1 MRNFSV
7 SKSVLGSS
15 IELSLTGD
23 LDETELRDISVKGF
37 EQMSR
42 IEKIMS
48 FHDEAS
54 ELSMINRMAH
64 ESPVEISP
72 EMSDVLGLGLRLS
85 ALSDGYYDLTIG
97 ACLVE
102 NELLPKIFEGD
113 RSQSTWR
120 DLVLEGRKLTF
131 NQPAAID
138 LGGMIKGY
146 LVDVVANALGETV
159 DYSVSLEGHQRMR
172 PWAQKN
178 VSIRVP
184 DPDYFISLECPMEES
199 AVATS
204 APCFHDGTNPI
215 FCPYSR
221 EPVRASHSV
230 SVFAES
236 CMLADALTKVAFL
249 APLAKEIMR
258 EMKAVAIVIDDQG
271 GITPFEDYAR

>member
-15 IELSLTGD
+15 IELSLSGD
-23 LDETELRDISVKGF
+23 LDENELRDISIKGF

-72 EMSDVLGLGLRLS
+72 EMSEVLDLGLRLS
-85 ALSDGYYDLTIG
+85 ALSDGYYDFTIG
-97 ACLVE
+97 ACLVA
-102 NELLPKIFEGD
+102 NELLPKTFEGD
-113 RSQSTWR
+113 RRQSTWR
-120 DLVLEGRKLTF
+120 DLVLEGRQLTF

-146 LVDVVANALGETV
+146 LVDVVANALGENV
-159 DYSVSLEGHQRMR
+159 DYFVNLEGHQRMR
-172 PWAQKN
+172 PWAQRN
-178 VSIRVP
+178 AGIRVP
-184 DPDYFISLECPMEES
+184 DPDYFISLECPMQES

-215 FCPYSR
+215 FCSYSR
-221 EPVRASHSV
+221 EPIRASHSV

>member
-1 MRNFSV
+1 MRHFRASQ
-7 SKSVLGSS
+7 SVLGFE
-15 IELSLTGD
+15 IEISLSGD

-37 EQMSR
+37 EQMPR

-64 ESPVEISP
+64 ESPLEISP

-159 DYSVSLEGHQRMR
+159 DYSVSLDGHQRMR

-204 APCFHDGTNPI
+204 ASCFHDGSNPI

-221 EPVRASHSV
+221 NPVRASHSV

-271 GITPFEDYAR
+271 GITPFEDYTR

>member
-204 APCFHDGTNPI
+204 APCFHDGSNPI

-271 GITPFEDYAR
+271 GITPFEDYTR

>member
-1 MRNFSV
+1 MQNFSV

-23 LDETELRDISVKGF
+23 LDETELRDISDKGF
-37 EQMSR
+37 EQMPR

-48 FHDEAS
+48 FHDETS

-64 ESPVEISP
+64 ESPLEILP

-85 ALSDGYYDLTIG
+85 TLSDGFFDPTIG
-97 ACLVE
+97 SCLAE
-102 NELLPKIFEGD
+102 KNPLTEISRKDHG
-113 RSQSTWR
+113 RATWR
-120 DLVLEGRKLTF
+120 DLKMEEGELSF
-131 NQPAAID
+131 NQPVTLD

-159 DYSVSLEGHQRMR
+159 DYSVRLEGHQRMR

-204 APCFHDGTNPI
+204 APCFHDGSNPI

-271 GITPFEDYAR
+271 GITPFEDYTR

>member
-64 ESPVEISP
+64 ESPLEISP

-159 DYSVSLEGHQRMR
+159 DYSVSLDGHQRMR

-204 APCFHDGTNPI
+204 APCFHDRTNPI

-271 GITPFEDYAR
+271 GITPFEDYTR